1 MKLHSGAYDRLIT
14 KSVEEALTSSNLVSA
29 TNDVDSADAAEQY
42 SRLIASA
49 VHRAIVA
56 LPEKVRVS
64 AGADLVNELID
75 HLDAR
80 SSKSQAS
87 DDTIA
92 SSPNPLVLSSLLAA
106 TPTGEKVFAPQ
117 PKTALAQT
125 ALLTNAPG
133 EPTLVGQLESELLSA
148 DGVDI
153 LGAFIRFTGVRELLP
168 HIRELTQKGGVV
180 RVMTTTYTGTTEQRA
195 LDELLDAGA
204 EVRVSYDRTA
214 TRLHAKAWLF
224 RRHSGFTTVY
234 IGSSNLTHQAQ
245 VTGIEWNVRASVVG
259 NAALV
264 EKFDATFESYW
275 RDDNFVPYDPD
286 EFAAQHR
293 VATQPRNNSDFDIS
307 FVDLMPKPFQQGL
320 LEQLELERMLGHHR
334 NLIVAATGTG
344 KTVMAA
350 IDYRKLRH
358 SMDGD
363 TGRANLLFVAHRKEI
378 LRQSLNTFRL
388 ALRSASFGEL
398 WVDGE
403 KSDKWTHV
411 FASIQSINAGD
422 LNTLPRDHFDVVI
435 IDEFHHAEARSYKSL
450 LDWVQ
455 PKELLGLTATPERAD
470 GVNVADIFEGRIAAE
485 LRLWDALEQQYLSP
499 FHYFGIADGTDL
511 SDVSWVKGG
520 YNTNELTNLYTAND
534 AWLSKVLQAVRDKV
548 TDASTM
554 RALGFC
560 VSVDHAHFM
569 ADRFRAAGLNAV
581 AVAGVTHREDRTAAI
596 EQLRTGVI
604 QAIFAVDVFNEG
616 VDIPEV
622 DTVLFLR
629 PTESA
634 TVFLQQLGRGLR
646 RTEDGAYSVKDVL
659 TVLDFVGHQRT
670 DFRFDQRFRK
680 LLGGTRPE
688 VEKQIQDDFPFLPA
702 GCSIKLDKISKQAV
716 LDNIRAAIPIS
727 WADRKRESKALG
739 DMDLASFL
747 EATGLELPDI
757 YTGNHYYTE
766 LRRAIGHLEGEAG
779 GDEKTLG
786 RAIGR
791 MLHIDDDNR
800 RALFVKWLG
809 DDRPPIAAELTEV
822 QRRFATQLHYLI
834 WGVSKGYSLE
844 DGWRRLWSCKPL
856 RQELHQALQL
866 LSVSRDLKASRAV
879 FGEDAPLLLH
889 ASYSLNEV
897 LAAFDVG
904 SPEKPP
910 QVREGVKW
918 VEDRKIDLFFITL
931 NKSDR
936 DFSPSTMY
944 RDYAITR
951 ELFHWE
957 SQGRTREA
965 SDTGQRYI
973 NHRSNGSQVA
983 LFIRHGK
990 KDDYGRTA
998 PYLCAGLADYM
1009 SHVGERPMAITWK
1022 LQEAL
1027 PAQAFLNYRAAVA

>member
-1 MKLHSGAYDRLIT
+1 MKLHSGAYDTLIT
-14 KSVEEALTSSNLVSA
+14 KSVDEALASTDLVSA
-29 TNDVDSADAAEQY
+29 TNDVDAAEAAEQY
-42 SRLIASA
+42 SRLIA
-49 VHRAIVA
+49 VVVNRAIAA
-56 LPEKVRVS
+56 LPENVRVS
-64 AGADLVNELID
+64 AGAELINALID
-75 HLDAR
+75 HLSEG
-80 SSKSQAS
+80 SSKSKAVNDAIANQA
-87 DDTIA
+87 
-92 SSPNPLVLSSLLAA
+92 NPRVLLSLLSA
-106 TPTGEKVFAPQ
+106 TPTGEKVVVSQ

-133 EPTLVGQLESELLSA
+133 EPTLVGQLVSELLSA

-195 LDELLDAGA
+195 LDELCAAGA
-204 EVRVSYDRTA
+204 NVRVSYDRTA

-224 RRHSGFTTVY
+224 RRHSGFATVY

-293 VATQPRNNSDFDIS
+293 VATQPKNNNDFDFS
-307 FVDLMPKPFQQGL
+307 FVDLMPKPFQQSL
-320 LEQLELERMLGHHR
+320 LEQLDMERTSGYHR

-350 IDYRKLRH
+350 IDYRKLRQ
-358 SMDGD
+358 SMNSD
-363 TGRANLLFVAHRKEI
+363 TGRASLLFVAHRKEI
-378 LRQSLNTFRL
+378 LHQSLNTFRL

-403 KSDKWTHV
+403 KPAQWTHV
-411 FASIQSINAGD
+411 FASIQSINAGE
-422 LNTLPRDHFDVVI
+422 LQALPQDHFDVVI
-435 IDEFHHAEARSYKSL
+435 IDEFHHAEAKSYKSL
-450 LDWVQ
+450 LDWIQ
-455 PKELLGLTATPERAD
+455 PKELLGLTATPERTD

-520 YNTNELTNLYTAND
+520 YHTKELTNLYTAND
-534 AWLSKVLQAVRDKV
+534 AWLGRVLQAVKDKV

-560 VSVDHAHFM
+560 VSVDHANFM
-569 ADRFRAAGLNAV
+569 ANRFQMAGLNAV
-581 AVAGVTHREDRTAAI
+581 AITGTTRREDRAAAI
-596 EQLRTGVI
+596 ERLRFGSI
-604 QAIFAVDVFNEG
+604 QVIFAVDVFNEG

-634 TVFLQQLGRGLR
+634 TIFLQQLGRGLR
-646 RTEDGAYSVKDVL
+646 RTEDGASSVKDVL
-659 TVLDFVGHQRT
+659 TVIDFVGHQRT

-688 VEKQIQDDFPFLPA
+688 VEKQIQDNFPFLPA
-702 GCSIKLDKISKQAV
+702 GCSITLDEISKQAV
-716 LDNIRAAIPIS
+716 LENICAAIPLS

-739 DMDLASFL
+739 DLDLASFL
-747 EATGLELPDI
+747 KATGLEPADI
-757 YTGNHYYTE
+757 YSNSHYYTE
-766 LRRAIGHLEGEAG
+766 LRRAVGHLKGEAG
-779 GDEKTLG
+779 CDEKILG

-800 RALFVKWLG
+800 RALFVKWLSA
-809 DDRPPIAAELTEV
+809 DSPPITAALTEE
-822 QRRFATQLHYLI
+822 QRCFATQLHYLI
-834 WGVSKGYSLE
+834 WGVNKGLSLQE
-844 DGWRRLWSCKPL
+844 GWRRLWGCRPL
-856 RQELHQALQL
+856 LQELHQVLQL
-866 LSVSRDLKASRAV
+866 LCVSRDSTISRAV
-879 FGEDAPLLLH
+879 FGKAAPLLLH
-889 ASYSLNEV
+889 ANYSLNEV

-904 SPEKPP
+904 SPESPP

-918 VEDRKIDLFFITL
+918 VKHRKIDLFFITL

-957 SQGRTREA
+957 SQGRTRET

-973 NHRSNGSQVA
+973 NHRANGSQIA
-983 LFIRHGK
+983 LFVRHGK

-998 PYLCAGLADYM
+998 PYLCAGLADYV
-1009 SHVGERPMAITWK
+1009 SHVNERPMAITWK
-1022 LQEAL
+1022 LQQAL
-1027 PAQAFLNYRAAVA
+1027 PAQAFLSYRAAVA

>member
-1 MKLHSGAYDRLIT
+1 MKLPSGAYDTLIT
-14 KSVEEALTSSNLVSA
+14 KSVEEALACTDLVSA
-29 TNDVDSADAAEQY
+29 TNDVDAADAAEQY
-42 SRLIASA
+42 SRLIASV
-49 VHRAIVA
+49 VHRAIAA
-56 LPEKVRVS
+56 LPEKERVS
-64 AGADLVNELID
+64 AGADLVNALIG
-75 HLDAR
+75 HLDECL
-80 SSKSQAS
+80 SKSQAAEDS
-87 DDTIA
+87 VAT
-92 SSPNPLVLSSLLAA
+92 SPKPRVLSSLLAS
-106 TPTGEKVFAPQ
+106 TPTGEKVVAPQ

-168 HIRELTQKGGVV
+168 HIRELTKKGGVV

-195 LDELLDAGA
+195 LDELCAAGA
-204 EVRVSYDRTA
+204 SVRVSYDRTA

-275 RDDNFVPYDPD
+275 LDDNFVPYNPD

-293 VATQPRNNSDFDIS
+293 VATQPKNDNNFDLS

-320 LEQLELERMLGHHR
+320 LEELDFERTLGHHR

-358 SMDGD
+358 SLAGD
-363 TGRANLLFVAHRKEI
+363 TGSANLLFVAHRKEI
-378 LRQSLNTFRL
+378 LRQSLSTFRL

-403 KSDKWTHV
+403 KPTLWTHV
-411 FASIQSINAGD
+411 FASIQSINAGELD
-422 LNTLPRDHFDVVI
+422 TLPRDHFDVVI
-435 IDEFHHAEARSYKSL
+435 IDEFHHAEANSYKSL

-455 PKELLGLTATPERAD
+455 PKELLGLTATPERTD

-511 SDVSWVKGG
+511 SDVSWDKGG
-520 YNTNELTNLYTAND
+520 YHTKELTNLYTAND
-534 AWLSKVLQAVRDKV
+534 AWLGKVLQAVKDRI
-548 TDASTM
+548 TDASSM

-560 VSVDHAHFM
+560 VSVEHANFM
-569 ADRFRAAGLNAV
+569 ADRFQATGLSAV
-581 AVAGVTHREDRTAAI
+581 AVTGKTPKTERLAAI
-596 EQLRTGVI
+596 ENLRTGDI
-604 QAIFAVDVFNEG
+604 QVIFAVDVFNEG

-634 TVFLQQLGRGLR
+634 TIFLQQLGRGLR
-646 RTEDGAYSVKDVL
+646 RTDDGAYSVKDVL
-659 TVLDFVGHQRT
+659 TVLDFVGHQRK

-702 GCSIKLDKISKQAV
+702 GCSITLDKISKQAV

-727 WADRKRESKALG
+727 LADRKREAKALG
-739 DMDLASFL
+739 DLNLSDFL
-747 EATGLELPDI
+747 KGTGLEMPDI
-757 YTGNHYYTE
+757 YTTNHYYTE
-766 LRRAIGHLEGEAG
+766 LRRAAGHLEGEAG
-779 GDEKTLG
+779 GVEKTLG

-800 RALFVKWLG
+800 RAIFLKWLSA
-809 DDRPPIAAELTEV
+809 DSPPIATKLSGEE
-822 QRRFATQLHYLI
+822 RRLATQLHYLL
-834 WGVSKGYSLE
+834 WGVSKGFSLE
-844 DGWRRLWSCKPL
+844 QGWERLWGCEPL
-856 RQELHQALQL
+856 RQELHQMLQL
-866 LSVSRDLKASRAV
+866 LCVSRDLKASRAV
-879 FGEDAPLLLH
+879 FGKEAPLLLH

-904 SPEKPP
+904 SPQNPP

-918 VEDRKIDLFFITL
+918 VEDRDIDLFFITL

-944 RDYAITR
+944 RDFAITR

-957 SQGRTREA
+957 SQGRTRE
-965 SDTGQRYI
+965 SSETGQRYI
-973 NHRSNGSQVA
+973 NHVSNGSRVA

-990 KDDYGRTA
+990 KDDYGHTA
-998 PYLCAGLADYM
+998 PYICAGLADYV
-1009 SHVGERPMAITWK
+1009 SHVNERPMAITWK
-1022 LQEAL
+1022 LREAL
-1027 PAQAFLNYRAAVA
+1027 PAEAFLNFRAAVA

>member
-1 MKLHSGAYDRLIT
+1 MKLPSGAYDTLIT
-14 KSVEEALTSSNLVSA
+14 TSVEEALASTDLVSA
-29 TNDVDSADAAEQY
+29 TSDVDTAEAAERY
-42 SRLIASA
+42 SRLIASV
-49 VHRAIVA
+49 VHRAIA
-56 LPEKVRVS
+56 AIPENVRVS
-64 AGADLVNELID
+64 AGAELLNELID
-75 HLDAR
+75 HVDER
-80 SSKSQAS
+80 SLKTQAAVDS
-87 DDTIA
+87 VVAD
-92 SSPNPLVLSSLLAA
+92 PKPRVLSSLLPA
-106 TPTGEKVFAPQ
+106 TPTSEKVVVPQ

-153 LGAFIRFTGVRELLP
+153 LGAFIRFTGVRQLLP
-168 HIRELTQKGGVV
+168 HIRELTQRGGVV

-195 LDELLDAGA
+195 LDELCAAGA
-204 EVRVSYDRTA
+204 SVRVSYDRTA

-275 RDDNFVPYDPD
+275 RDDNFRPYDPV

-293 VATQPRNNSDFDIS
+293 VATQPRHNNEFDLS
-307 FVDLMPKPFQQGL
+307 FVDLTPKPFQQSL
-320 LEQLELERMLGHHR
+320 LEQLEVERTLGHHR

-350 IDYRKLRH
+350 IDYRKLLH
-358 SMDGD
+358 DID
-363 TGRANLLFVAHRKEI
+363 AETGRSNLLFVAHRKEI
-378 LRQSLNTFRL
+378 LHQSLNTFRL
-388 ALRSASFGEL
+388 AMRSASFGEL

-403 KSDKWTHV
+403 KPTHWTHV
-411 FASIQSINAGD
+411 FASIQSINTGD
-422 LNTLPRDHFDVVI
+422 LSALPRDHFDVVI
-435 IDEFHHAEARSYKSL
+435 IDEFHHAEASSYKSL
-450 LDWVQ
+450 LEWVQ

-470 GVNVADIFEGRIAAE
+470 GVNVADIFDGRIAAE

-520 YNTNELTNLYTAND
+520 YHTKELTNLYTAND
-534 AWLSKVLQAVRDKV
+534 VWLSKVLQAVKDKV

-569 ADRFRAAGLNAV
+569 ADRFQLVGLYAV
-581 AVAGVTHREDRTAAI
+581 AVTGNTHKEDRAAAI
-596 EQLRTGVI
+596 ERLRVGDI
-604 QAIFAVDVFNEG
+604 QAIFTVDVFNEG

-634 TVFLQQLGRGLR
+634 TIFLQQLGRGLR
-646 RTEDGAYSVKDVL
+646 RTSDGTSSVKNVL

-680 LLGGTRPE
+680 LLGGTRPQ

-702 GCSIKLDKISKQAV
+702 GCSITLDKISKRAV
-716 LDNIRAAIPIS
+716 LENIRAALPLS
-727 WADRKRESKALG
+727 WAARKRESKVLG
-739 DMDLASFL
+739 DLDLASFL
-747 EATGLELPDI
+747 KATGLELPDI
-757 YTGNHYYTE
+757 YTNNHYYTE
-766 LRRAIGHLEGEAG
+766 LCRASGHLKGEAD
-779 GDEKTLG
+779 GDEKAIG

-791 MLHIDDDNR
+791 MLHINDENR
-800 RALFVKWLG
+800 LGIFLKWLSA
-809 DDRPPIAAELTEV
+809 DSPPIAATLTKE
-822 QRRFATQLHYLI
+822 QRCFATQLHYLI
-834 WGVSKGYSLE
+834 WGVSKGFPLQE
-844 DGWRRLWSCKPL
+844 GWRRLWSCTPLLQEL
-856 RQELHQALQL
+856 RQVLKLLCVRPDLQM
-866 LSVSRDLKASRAV
+866 SRAV
-879 FGEDAPLLLH
+879 FGSETPLLLH
-889 ASYSLNEV
+889 ANYSLNEV

-904 SPEKPP
+904 SPENPP

-918 VEDRKIDLFFITL
+918 VENRKIDLFFITL

-957 SQGRTREA
+957 SQGRTREK

-973 NHRSNGSQVA
+973 NHRTNGSRIA
-983 LFIRHGK
+983 LFVRHGK

-998 PYLCAGLADYM
+998 PYLCAGLADYI
-1009 SHVGERPMAITWK
+1009 SHVNERPMAITWK
-1022 LQEAL
+1022 LQQAL
-1027 PAQAFLNYRAAVA
+1027 PAQAFLSYRAAMA

>member
-1 MKLHSGAYDRLIT
+1 
-14 KSVEEALTSSNLVSA
+14 VEEALTCTDLVSA
-29 TNDVDSADAAEQY
+29 TNDIDAADAAEQY
-42 SRLIASA
+42 SRLIAS
-49 VHRAIVA
+49 VLRRAIGA
-56 LPEKVRVS
+56 LPEEKRVS
-64 AGADLVNELID
+64 AGAELVNVLIEY
-75 HLDAR
+75 LDAR
-80 SSKSQAS
+80 LPKLRAS
-87 DDTIA
+87 DESVAIL
-92 SSPNPLVLSSLLAA
+92 PKPRVLSSLLAA
-106 TPTGEKVFAPQ
+106 TPTGKAAVAHH

-168 HIRELTQKGGVV
+168 HIRELTLKGGVV

-195 LDELLDAGA
+195 LDELCAAGA
-204 EVRVSYDRTA
+204 NVRVSYDRTA

-245 VTGIEWNVRASVVG
+245 VTGIEWNVRASVVS

-275 RDDNFVPYDPD
+275 LDDNFVPYDPD

-293 VATQPRNNSDFDIS
+293 AATQPRNNSDFDIS

-320 LEQLELERMLGHHR
+320 LEQLEFERILGHHR

-350 IDYRKLRH
+350 IDYRKLRQ
-358 SMDGD
+358 SMDVD
-363 TGRANLLFVAHRKEI
+363 SGRANLLFVAHRKEI

-403 KSDKWTHV
+403 KPDKWMHV
-411 FASIQSINAGD
+411 FASIQSISTGD
-422 LNTLPRDHFDVVI
+422 LNALPRDHFDIVI
-435 IDEFHHAEARSYKSL
+435 IDEFHHAEASSYKSL
-450 LDWVQ
+450 LDWVR
-455 PKELLGLTATPERAD
+455 PKELLGLTATPERTD

-511 SDVSWVKGG
+511 SDVTWVKGG
-520 YNTNELTNLYTAND
+520 YDTSELTSLYTAND
-534 AWLSKVLQAVRDKV
+534 AWLGKVLQAVRDKV
-548 TDASTM
+548 TDVSTM

-560 VSVDHAHFM
+560 VSVDHAKFM
-569 ADRFRAAGLNAV
+569 AHRFHSAGLNAK
-581 AVAGVTHREDRTAAI
+581 AVLGETPREERADAI

-646 RTEDGAYSVKDVL
+646 RTEDGAHSVKDVL
-659 TVLDFVGHQRT
+659 TVLDFVGLQRT

-702 GCSIKLDKISKQAV
+702 GCSITLDTISKQSV

-747 EATGLELPDI
+747 RATGLELPDV

-766 LRRAIGHLEGEAG
+766 LRRATSHLEGEAS
-779 GDEKTLG
+779 GDEKIIG

-791 MLHIDDDNR
+791 MLHVDDDSR
-800 RALFVKWLG
+800 RAIFVKWLSA
-809 DDRPPIAAELTEV
+809 DKPPIAAKLTEE
-822 QRRFATQLHYLI
+822 QRRFAVQLHYLI
-834 WGVSKGYSLE
+834 WGVSKGFSLE
-844 DGWRRLWSCKPL
+844 EGWRRLWGCKPL
-856 RQELHQALQL
+856 LKELHQMLQL
-866 LSVSRDLKASRAV
+866 LCVSRDLKTSRAV
-879 FGEDAPLLLH
+879 FGEDVPLLLH

-918 VEDRKIDLFFITL
+918 VKDRKIDLFFITL

-973 NHRSNGSQVA
+973 NHRSNGGQVA
-983 LFIRHGK
+983 LFVRHGK
-990 KDDYGRTA
+990 KDVYGRTA
-998 PYLCAGLADYM
+998 PYTCVGLADYV

-1022 LQEAL
+1022 LQKAL
-1027 PAQAFLNYRAAVA
+1027 PAQAFLNYRAAVV

>member
-1 MKLHSGAYDRLIT
+1 MKLHSGAYDTLIT
-14 KSVEEALTSSNLVSA
+14 QAVEQALTNTDLVSVA
-29 TNDVDSADAAEQY
+29 NDVDAADAAEQY
-42 SRLIASA
+42 SLLMAS
-49 VHRAIVA
+49 VLHRAISA
-56 LPEKVRVS
+56 LPDKERVS
-64 AGADLVNELID
+64 AGADLVNVLID
-75 HLDAR
+75 HLSAR
-80 SSKSQAS
+80 LPKLQAS
-87 DDTIA
+87 DDSVA
-92 SSPNPLVLSSLLAA
+92 ALVKPSVLTSLRAA
-106 TPTGEKVFAPQ
+106 NPTGEAVVVSH
-117 PKTALAQT
+117 PKIALGQT

-153 LGAFIRFTGVRELLP
+153 LGAFIRFTGVRQLLP
-168 HIRELTQKGGVV
+168 HIRQLTQKGGIV

-195 LDELLDAGA
+195 LDELCAAGA

-275 RDDNFVPYDPD
+275 RDDNFVPYDPE

-293 VATQPRNNSDFDIS
+293 AATQPRNNNDFDFS

-320 LEQLELERMLGHHR
+320 LEQLEFERTLGHHR

-350 IDYRKLRH
+350 IDYRNLRRT
-358 SMDGD
+358 MDAN

-403 KSDKWTHV
+403 KPDQWTHV
-411 FASIQSINAGD
+411 FASIQSINAGT
-422 LNTLPRDHFDVVI
+422 LNALPQDHFDVVI
-435 IDEFHHAEARSYKSL
+435 IDEFHHAEAPSYKSL

-455 PKELLGLTATPERAD
+455 PKELLGLTATPERTD
-470 GVNVADIFEGRIAAE
+470 GVNVADIFDGRIAAE

-534 AWLSKVLQAVRDKV
+534 VWLGKVLEALKDKV
-548 TDASTM
+548 TDASSM

-560 VSVDHAHFM
+560 VSVDHAKFM
-569 ADRFRAAGLNAV
+569 ASRFQAAGLNAV
-581 AVAGVTHREDRTAAI
+581 AVLGETHRDDRAAAI
-596 EQLRTGVI
+596 DQLRTGAI
-604 QAIFAVDVFNEG
+604 QVIFAVDVFNEG

-646 RTEDGAYSVKDVL
+646 RTEDGAHSVKDVL

-716 LDNIRAAIPIS
+716 LENIRAAIPLS
-727 WADRKRESKALG
+727 WADRKRESKSLG
-739 DMDLASFL
+739 DLDLASFL

-757 YTGNHYYTE
+757 YAGTHFYTE
-766 LRRAIGHLEGEAG
+766 LRRASGYLEGEAG
-779 GDEKTLG
+779 DHEKTLG

-800 RALFVKWLG
+800 RALFVKWLSASS
-809 DDRPPIAAELTEV
+809 PPLAAKLTDEEH
-822 QRRFATQLHYLI
+822 RFAAQLHYLI
-834 WGVSKGYSLE
+834 WGVGKGFSLE
-844 DGWRRLWSCKPL
+844 EGWRRLWGCQPL
-856 RQELHQALQL
+856 LQELHQMLQL
-866 LSVSRDLKASRAV
+866 LCVSRDLKTSRAV
-879 FGEDAPLLLH
+879 FGKHAPLLLH
-889 ASYSLNEV
+889 ASYSLNEI

-904 SPEKPP
+904 SPDKPP

-918 VEDRKIDLFFITL
+918 VENRNIDLFFITL

-965 SDTGQRYI
+965 SVTGQRYI
-973 NHRSNGSQVA
+973 NHRANGSQVA
-983 LFIRHGK
+983 LFVRHGK

-998 PYLCAGLADYM
+998 PYLCAGLADYV